1 MRAAPLV
8 STAAAPRPLIN
19 RVLASMPAEMQQR
32 LITLGARAPIEKSAV
47 LAEAGAVQ
55 THVYFP
61 DHGLLS
67 LQTMT
72 QDGYS
77 VEVAMV
83 GSEGLS
89 ALPVTGGSPAA
100 YTTVVTVPGE
110 ALRLQADALAAESER
125 YPPLQRLLMQRWHTV
140 TGEIASGSACHRFHS
155 SRQRLARWLLA
166 ASDRI
171 QSSRIELTHEQLGEV
186 LGLQRTRVTTA
197 NIVLQDAGAIAS
209 RHGRI
214 RILDRARLRDLS
226 CECYTGG

>member
-1 MRAAPLV
+1 MIAVASRPLV
-8 STAAAPRPLIN
+8 N
-19 RVLASMPAEMQQR
+19 RVLASMPADVQQR
-32 LITLGARAPIEKSAV
+32 LISLGARAPIQKSAV
-47 LAEAGAVQ
+47 LAEAGVVQ

-61 DHGLLS
+61 DSGLLS

-77 VEVAMV
+77 VEVTMV
-83 GSEGLS
+83 GREGFS
-89 ALPVTGGSPAA
+89 ALPVTSGSPAA
-100 YTTVVTVPGE
+100 YTTVVTVPGD
-110 ALRLQADALAAESER
+110 ALRLQAAALEAECER
-125 YPPLQRLLMQRWHTV
+125 CPPLQRLLMQGWHSV
-140 TGEIASGSACHRFHS
+140 TSEIASGSACHRFHS

-171 QSSRIELTHEQLGEV
+171 QSSRLELTHEQLGAV

-226 CECYTGG
+226 CECYTGL